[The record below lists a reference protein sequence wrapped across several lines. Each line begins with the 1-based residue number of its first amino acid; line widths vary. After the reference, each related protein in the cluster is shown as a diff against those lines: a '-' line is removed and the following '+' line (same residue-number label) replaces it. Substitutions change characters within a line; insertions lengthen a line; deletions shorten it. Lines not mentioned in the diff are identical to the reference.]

1 MINMDNFKEILPL
14 IKEELSDETKEKI
27 KMSVRENIVCNDES
41 EEIRMKTKKT
51 RIRPLIIAAAIVA
64 ISAASVVSVNAA
76 TDGALFSKIKVIING
91 EEVEKEA
98 EIIDNGDGSITYQF
112 NVDEDES
119 NMRIELEDEVI
130 NQTEE

>member
-14 IKEELSDETKEKI
+14 IKEELSDKTKEKI

-119 NMRIELEDEVI
+119 NMSIEFNDEVI
-130 NQTEE
+130 NET

>member
-14 IKEELSDETKEKI
+14 IKEELSDKTKEKI

-119 NMRIELEDEVI
+119 NISIEFNDEVI
-130 NQTEE
+130 NET